1 MFTLG
6 DLFVAAVFVLLILLW
21 WNAQGAKQQALQA
34 TRSYCQRMDVQ
45 LLDDVVALRGFWFKR
60 DGGGSIRLWRSYNF
74 EFTATGH
81 ERYTGRIVLL
91 GKRIEHIQ
99 LDPHRLN

>member
-6 DLFVAAVFVLLILLW
+6 DVFFALLFALLVWLW
-21 WNAQGAKQQALQA
+21 WNAQGAKQQALRA
-34 TRSYCQRMDVQ
+34 TRSYCQRMEVQ
-45 LLDDVVALRGFWFKR
+45 LLDDVVALRGFWLKR
-60 DGGGSIRLWRSYNF
+60 DTGGNLRLWRSYNF
-74 EFTATGH
+74 EFTATGN

-91 GKRIEHIQ
+91 GRRVEHIQ